1 MASSSTYVGV
11 QSTSRTNPCHS
22 SRLSSAIWCDLLV
35 DFEVSELLADSGV
48 VPVAGDRGDE
58 AVRVHGEDE
67 QVRLAVGVAGGAALG
82 PPPLFGAA
90 DVHRGDHVAPAVC
103 AAPVHPRGQ
112 ARD

>member
-67 QVRLAVGVAGGAALG
+67 QVRLAVGVAGGAHEAPRQLLG
-82 PPPLFGAA
+82 ADDVPLVVGV
-90 DVHRGDHVAPAVC
+90 DRVHHV
-103 AAPVHPRGQ
+103 GQ
-112 ARD
+112 VRE

>member
-22 SRLSSAIWCDLLV
+22 SRLSSAIWGDLLV
-35 DFEVSELLADSGV
+35 DFEVSELLADFGV

-67 QVRLAVGVAGGAALG
+67 QVRLAVGVAGGAPGAPRAVRG
-82 PPPLFGAA
+82 GRPRHTRAA
-90 DVHRGDHVAPAVC
+90 DA
-103 AAPVHPRGQ
+103 
-112 ARD
+112 